1 MTRLSAVTVLLASTT
16 VFATGERVSLMPA
29 NSPLKE
35 TVCVSMNCEAGTA
48 DATVTTRA
56 CRDGLEITVT
66 MASGQRRLTQVVP
79 TNADGTI
86 SSTDLVRATSQ
97 VLKAIEEGPVKAEAP
112 TTAVA
117 KAQKPKKPR
126 GKLLAHR

>member
-35 TVCVSMNCEAGTA
+35 TVCVSMNC
-48 DATVTTRA
+48 
-56 CRDGLEITVT
+56 CLEITVT